1 MQQIITEEI
10 VKLQPKWLLTLP
22 STLREGLFE
31 DKGYVRVKK
40 DKGRLIIE
48 PVRILDYPVRK
59 YTSEEVD
66 EFFALDDAESKELR
80 KKDLL

>member
-1 MQQIITEEI
+1 MQQVPTEEI

-22 STLREGLFE
+22 SSLRAGLFE

-40 DKGRLIIE
+40 DKGRLILE
-48 PVRILDYPVRK
+48 PVRMLAYPVRK

-66 EFFALDDAESKELR
+66 EFFALDDKESKEL
-80 KKDLL
+80 KKQGLL